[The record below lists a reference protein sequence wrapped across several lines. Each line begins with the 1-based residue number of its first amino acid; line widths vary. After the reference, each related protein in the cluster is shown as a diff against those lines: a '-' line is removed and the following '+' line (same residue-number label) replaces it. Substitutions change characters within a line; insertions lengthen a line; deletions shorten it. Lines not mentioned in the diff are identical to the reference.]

1 MHKLEEAQDNN
12 FVTCQKPKEDRLD
25 LLHMNLHSGE
35 FIPLHSVAFGLFWI
49 VSYYHLSIFV
59 VNLAP
64 TCSFFSVKVGKVKIG
79 PRSYV
84 GMYFQPLSLQLQIL
98 GMHLRIHRKKSLI
111 FFHRNKIG

>member
-35 FIPLHSVAFGLFWI
+35 FLPLHSVAFGLFRYFSI
-49 VSYYHLSIFV
+49 TVSIFV

-84 GMYFQPLSLQLQIL
+84 GMYFQFLSLQLQIL
-98 GMHLRIHRKKSLI
+98 GMHLRIHRKKKSD
-111 FFHRNKIG
+111 FFSQK